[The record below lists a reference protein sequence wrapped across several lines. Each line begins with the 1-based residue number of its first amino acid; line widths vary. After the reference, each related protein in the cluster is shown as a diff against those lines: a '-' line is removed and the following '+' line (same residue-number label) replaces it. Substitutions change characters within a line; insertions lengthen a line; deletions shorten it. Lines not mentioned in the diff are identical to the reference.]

1 MRKNIFR
8 LIMLAAMPM
17 MLALGITSC
26 AEHDNPVDPNP
37 LADQVKGI
45 WWTLFDQEGT
55 TATGKA
61 FTRVGTGFQLLEDGT
76 GYGATFYFN
85 NDEGDPIEMRG
96 GKGFTPFTYTTSQ
109 DGTITLHFEKGYQ
122 PDVDYFKGMTLRYQ
136 DGHISLASPRFTT
149 QLELANEQVTALI
162 EQWDQTMNGGASAS
176 NYNINDEDFTPT
188 TWREQEAIYIYD
200 GTGKDATDAK
210 GRTGYTL
217 VNMPWYDGDVVTNLP
232 EGFCNN
238 ITPENGWE
246 WVLNRCGSSN
256 AVNCN
261 FFAVYNKYTGTLRF
275 FYYMPSEFST
285 GNDHVWQVSMT
296 DHLAQQSTWPY
307 GIPEDKTIQNKNTI
321 GQMGDGTFMTYV
333 TPWTNYMSNDGL
345 ITPNAGW
352 WAFDIDLSQTRP
364 DDVQPTDNIR
374 LQMRS
379 WNTQHTSLSSTIHA
393 AIEGSFAGDLNAEVN
408 LLQTQHLNTS
418 ATGILFKLGS
428 MAGGLGTAIYNLVS
442 PDGDKGKAFGGIVE
456 FAKGGCNLA
465 GIRTEGAHDID
476 GSIKGKMEGT
486 LTLALAGS
494 IDTEGTIQGSYPA
507 VGVASPT
514 IQMKDFDTK
523 NSHFGQGVWNLK
535 SAPVVYWTNADAW
548 WKEDEWMGVYD
559 AYGHALPCYNY
570 CQMTP
575 YFFDPNSV
583 EIELN
588 PNIFPTSEIEWVEV
602 DAVCGARKGS
612 QLRNDALR
620 SAFGV
625 GGSTSRNFAI
635 RGWSQHEWK
644 RYYIS
649 RELKENDLLMDFLR
663 DYDDKLGM
671 SQSHVIYS
679 QDNGYS
685 FNDKKFSWT
694 ETVKGRGA
702 DGYAIEPQY
711 LGGYQTGYMPF
722 LEVSVTV
729 LVKLKSMDTPVLL
742 SRNYLPEIKSFD
754 AAEFNNAVH
763 KAKPYASKM
772 QGHTELYDYQ
782 MRRIYTILDDYDV
795 DAVFPDGF
803 LPKLTATSGSPY
815 TYNYDRI
822 FDGDWFTDWKSKET
836 DMTDGMWYV
845 EFRSSRPL
853 VPARYYM
860 TASHSCASFV
870 WNDTTNPY
878 NWRLLAKA
886 KEGDQWTT
894 IATVTND
901 DRLPG
906 GYDRP
911 SPLPK
916 YQDRVEYPLDVT
928 GKTWQ
933 YFRLEILNTRNSLIP
948 NYVGWLELA
957 EFDFG
962 KN

>member
-1 MRKNIFR
+1 MR
-8 LIMLAAMPM
+8 LWMLTAAIVLG
-17 MLALGITSC
+17 LASC
-26 AEHDNPVDPNP
+26 SDDNPVDNNP
-37 LADQVKGI
+37 LVQQVSGL
-45 WWTLFDQEGT
+45 WWTLIDTEGT
-55 TATGKA
+55 LPDNFSGQDY
-61 FTRVGTGFQLLEDGT
+61 TRMGMAYQLNDDGT
-76 GYGATFYFN
+76 GYGVTFFF
-85 NDEGDPIEMRG
+85 NDESGDPIYVVG
-96 GKGFTPFTYTTSQ
+96 GEGVAPMTYTTTQ
-109 DGTITLHFEKGYQ
+109 DGRISVDFGKAYYEYADYYKQFNVTYRDGLVTFTGDGKTITLDRPSET
-122 PDVDYFKGMTLRYQ
+122 M
-136 DGHISLASPRFTT
+136 A
-149 QLELANEQVTALI
+149 ALI
-162 EQWDQTMNGGASAS
+162 HEWDQAANGGASAD

-232 EGFCNN
+232 EGFCND

-246 WVLNRCGSSN
+246 WVLNRCGSRN

-275 FYYMPSEFST
+275 FNT

-307 GIPEDKTIQNKNTI
+307 GIPEDKTIVDKATI
-321 GQMGDGTFMTYV
+321 GQTGDGTFMTYV

-352 WAFDIDLSQTRP
+352 WAFDIDLSQTRL
-364 DDVQPTDNIR
+364 DDVQSGDNIR

-379 WNTQHTSLSSTIHA
+379 WNTQHVSLSSTMRA
-393 AIEGSFAGDLNAEVN
+393 AIEGNYAGNLDASVN
-408 LLQTQHLNTS
+408 LLQSQHLNNS
-418 ATGILFKLGS
+418 AMGITAKVGS
-428 MAGGLGTAIYNLVS
+428 MVGNLGAAIYNIVS
-442 PDGDKGKAFGGIVE
+442 PDGDKGKAFSGIVE

-465 GIRTEGAHDID
+465 GIKTETAHDIE
-476 GSIKGKMEGT
+476 GTIKGKMEGT
-486 LTLALAGS
+486 ITLGLSGN
-494 IDTEGTIQGSYPA
+494 IDTEGTIRGSYPT

-514 IQMKDFDTK
+514 IHMKDFDLK
-523 NSHFGQGVWNLK
+523 NSHLRQGVWNLK
-535 SAPVVYWTNADAW
+535 TAPVVYWTNVDAW
-548 WKEDEWMGVYD
+548 WKEDEWMGVHD
-559 AYGHALPCYNY
+559 AYGHPLPCYNY

-588 PNIFPTSEIEWVEV
+588 PDIFPTSEIEWVEV
-602 DAVCGARKGS
+602 DAVCGARKGR

-635 RGWSQHEWK
+635 KGWSQHEWE

-649 RELKENDLLMDFLR
+649 HELKENDLLMDFLR

-711 LGGYQTGYMPF
+711 LGGYGFSYTYMPF

-729 LVKLKSMDTPVLL
+729 LVKLKSMDTPVVL

-754 AAEFNNAVH
+754 KVEFNNAVH

-782 MRRIYTILDDYDV
+782 MKRIYTILSDYDV

-803 LPKLTATSGSPY
+803 IPKLTATSGSPGWSERY
-815 TYNYDRI
+815 SYKKI
-822 FDGDWFTDWKSKET
+822 FDRDWSTDWRSPNTNKDKYNV
-836 DMTDGMWYV
+836 WFV
-845 EFRSSRPL
+845 EFQSTWPISPKS
-853 VPARYYM
+853 YYM
-860 TASHSCASFV
+860 TISPSCYAYV
-870 WNDTTNPY
+870 WQDSTNPDS
-878 NWRLLAKA
+878 WTLWGKK
-886 KEGDQWTT
+886 KEGDYWVLLDK
-894 IATVTND
+894 VTGD
-901 DRLPG
+901 TKMPA
-906 GYDRP
+906 GYNT
-911 SPLPK
+911 K
-916 YQDRVEYPLDVT
+916 QVRVEYPLSKS
-928 GKTWQ
+928 GTWQ
-933 YFRLEILNTRNSLIP
+933 YFRLEIGHTRNEDNGMSKE
-948 NYVGWLELA
+948 LELA

-962 KN
+962 TN

>member
-1 MRKNIFR
+1 MVVPYGYQRHTPEDF
-8 LIMLAAMPM
+8 
-17 MLALGITSC
+17 GG
-26 AEHDNPVDPNP
+26 
-37 LADQVKGI
+37 ADY
-45 WWTLFDQEGT
+45 
-55 TATGKA
+55 
-61 FTRVGTGFQLLEDGT
+61 TRIGQAFQLNEDGT
-76 GYGATFYFN
+76 GYSVTFFF
-85 NDEGDPIEMRG
+85 NDENGNPIYVVG
-96 GKGFTPFTYTTSQ
+96 GKSIAKLTYTTTS
-109 DGTITLHFEKGYQ
+109 DGRIHMDFGKAYYEYADYYDSFTIIYT
-122 PDVDYFKGMTLRYQ
+122 DGM
-136 DGHISLASPRFTT
+136 IMA
-149 QLELANEQVTALI
+149 ANGDKAIVLTKADDSVSVMI
-162 EQWDQTMNGGASAS
+162 EEWDNTFNGGASAD
-176 NYNINDEDFTPT
+176 NYNINDVDFTPT

-217 VNMPWYDGDVVTNLP
+217 VNMPWYDGDVLTNLP
-232 EGFCNN
+232 NGFCDD
-238 ITPENGWE
+238 ITPGNGWE
-246 WVLNRCGSSN
+246 WVLNRCGSRN
-256 AVNCN
+256 AVNNN
-261 FFAVYNKYTGTLRF
+261 FFAVYNKYTGILRF

-307 GIPEDKTIQNKNTI
+307 GIPEDKTLVDKATI
-321 GQMGDGTFMTYV
+321 GQTGDGTFMTYV
-333 TPWTNYMSNDGL
+333 TPWTNYMSDDGL

-352 WAFDIDLSQTRP
+352 WAFDIDLSQTRL
-364 DDVQPTDNIR
+364 DDVQSGDNIR

-379 WNTQHTSLSSTIHA
+379 WNTQHVSLSSTMRA
-393 AIEGSFAGDLNAEVN
+393 AIEGNFAGNLDASVN
-408 LLQTQHLNTS
+408 LLQSQHLNNS
-418 ATGILFKLGS
+418 AMGIVAKIGS
-428 MAGGLGTAIYNLVS
+428 MAGNLGSAIYNLVS
-442 PDGDKGKAFGGIVE
+442 PDGEKGKALGGIVE

-465 GIRTEGAHDID
+465 GIKTETAHDIE
-476 GSIKGKMEGT
+476 GTIKGKMEGT
-486 LTLALAGS
+486 ITLGLSGN
-494 IDTEGTIQGSYPA
+494 IDTEGTIRGSYPA

-523 NSHFGQGVWNLK
+523 NSHLGQGVWNLK
-535 SAPVVYWTNADAW
+535 TPPVVYWTNVDAW
-548 WKEDEWMGVYD
+548 WKEDEWIGVYD
-559 AYGHALPCYNY
+559 AYWNPLPCYNY

-588 PNIFPTSEIEWVEV
+588 PDIFPTSEIEWVEV

-612 QLRNDALR
+612 QLLNDALR

-644 RYYIS
+644 RYYIP

-663 DYDDKLGM
+663 DYNDKLGM

-685 FNDKKFSWT
+685 FNDTKFTWT

-711 LGGYQTGYMPF
+711 LGGYGFSYTYMPF

-754 AAEFNNAVH
+754 KEEFNNAVH

-782 MRRIYTILDDYDV
+782 MRRIYTILSDYDV

-803 LPKLTATSGSPY
+803 LPKLTATSGSPGWSERY
-815 TYNYDRI
+815 SYKNI
-822 FDGDWFTDWKSKET
+822 FDRDWATDWRSPNTNKNT
-836 DMTDGMWYV
+836 DNVWFV
-845 EFRSSRPL
+845 EFHSTWPISPKS
-853 VPARYYM
+853 YYM
-860 TASHSCASFV
+860 TISSSCYAYVWEASS
-870 WNDTTNPY
+870 NPDS
-878 NWRLLAKA
+878 WTLWGKE
-886 KEGDQWTT
+886 KEGDYW
-894 IATVTND
+894 ILLSKVTGD
-901 DRLPG
+901 TKMPA
-906 GYDRP
+906 GYNT
-911 SPLPK
+911 K
-916 YQDRVEYPLDVT
+916 QVRVEYPLKS
-928 GKTWQ
+928 GTWQ
-933 YFRLEILNTRNSLIP
+933 YFRLEIKHTRNED
-948 NYVGWLELA
+948 NGMAKVLELA

-962 KN
+962 TN

>member
-1 MRKNIFR
+1 M
-8 LIMLAAMPM
+8 
-17 MLALGITSC
+17 
-26 AEHDNPVDPNP
+26 
-37 LADQVKGI
+37 
-45 WWTLFDQEGT
+45 
-55 TATGKA
+55 
-61 FTRVGTGFQLLEDGT
+61 
-76 GYGATFYFN
+76 
-85 NDEGDPIEMRG
+85 
-96 GKGFTPFTYTTSQ
+96 
-109 DGTITLHFEKGYQ
+109 
-122 PDVDYFKGMTLRYQ
+122 
-136 DGHISLASPRFTT
+136 
-149 QLELANEQVTALI
+149 
-162 EQWDQTMNGGASAS
+162 MNGGASAD

-188 TWREQEAIYIYD
+188 TWRQQEAIYIYE
-200 GTGKDATDAK
+200 
-210 GRTGYTL
+210 GYTL
-217 VNMPWYDGDVVTNLP
+217 VNMPWYDGDVQSNLP
-232 EGFCNN
+232 NGFCDD
-238 ITPENGWE
+238 ITPGNGWE
-246 WVLNRCGSSN
+246 WVLNRCGSRN

-307 GIPEDKTIQNKNTI
+307 GIPEDKTIVDKATI
-321 GQMGDGTFMTYV
+321 WQTGDGTFMTYV

-352 WAFDIDLSQTRP
+352 WAFDIDLSQTRL
-364 DDVQPTDNIR
+364 DDVQSGDNIR

-379 WNTQHTSLSSTIHA
+379 WNTQHVSLSSTMRA

-428 MAGGLGTAIYNLVS
+428 MAGSLGTAIYNLVS

-514 IQMKDFDTK
+514 IHMKDFDLK
-523 NSHFGQGVWNLK
+523 NSHLGQGVWNLK
-535 SAPVVYWTNADAW
+535 TPPVVYWTNVDAW
-548 WKEDEWMGVYD
+548 WEEHHWQQGQ
-559 AYGHALPCYNY
+559 AYIDGKWVPVDLYNY

-588 PNIFPTSEIEWVEV
+588 PNVFPTSEIEWVEV
-602 DAVCGARKGS
+602 DAVCGARKGR

-635 RGWSQHEWK
+635 RGWGNDGWI

-663 DYDDKLGM
+663 DNDDKLGM

-711 LGGYQTGYMPF
+711 LGGYGFSYTYI
-722 LEVSVTV
+722 
-729 LVKLKSMDTPVLL
+729 
-742 SRNYLPEIKSFD
+742 EIKSFD
-754 AAEFNNAVH
+754 KEEFNNAVH
-763 KAKPYASKM
+763 KAKPYAGKM

-782 MRRIYTILDDYDV
+782 MRRIYTILSDYDV

-803 LPKLTATSGSPY
+803 FPKLTATSGSPGWSERY
-815 TYNYDRI
+815 SYKKI
-822 FDGDWFTDWKSKET
+822 FDRDWATDWRSPNTNKDEYNV
-836 DMTDGMWYV
+836 WFV
-845 EFRSSRPL
+845 EFHSTWPISPKS
-853 VPARYYM
+853 YYM
-860 TASHSCASFV
+860 TISPSCYAYV
-870 WNDTTNPY
+870 WESSTNPDS
-878 NWRLLAKA
+878 WTLWGKK
-886 KEGDQWTT
+886 KEGDYW
-894 IATVTND
+894 ILLSKVTGD
-901 DRLPG
+901 TKMPA
-906 GYDRP
+906 GYNT
-911 SPLPK
+911 K
-916 YQDRVEYPLDVT
+916 QVRVEYPLKS
-928 GKTWQ
+928 GTWQ
-933 YFRLEILNTRNSLIP
+933 YFRLEINHTRNED
-948 NYVGWLELA
+948 NGNAKELELA

-962 KN
+962 TND

>member
-1 MRKNIFR
+1 
-8 LIMLAAMPM
+8 M
-17 MLALGITSC
+17 MLFPLVLGFSSC
-26 AEHDNPVDPNP
+26 DKAKELEPNP
-37 LADQVKGI
+37 LAKQLSGL
-45 WWTLFDQEGT
+45 WWSLTDISGTLPQNFSGQDY
-55 TATGKA
+55 
-61 FTRVGTGFQLLEDGT
+61 TRMGQAFQLNEDGT
-76 GYGATFYFN
+76 GYSVTFFF
-85 NDEGDPIEMRG
+85 NDENGNPIYMVG
-96 GKGFTPFTYTTSQ
+96 GKSTAKLTYTTTS
-109 DGTITLHFEKGYQ
+109 DGRIHMDFGKAYYEYADYYDSFTIIYT
-122 PDVDYFKGMTLRYQ
+122 DGMIMAANG
-136 DGHISLASPRFTT
+136 DKAIVFTK
-149 QLELANEQVTALI
+149 ADDSVSVMI
-162 EQWDQTMNGGASAS
+162 EEWDNTFNGGASAD
-176 NYNINDEDFTPT
+176 NYNINDVDFTPT

-217 VNMPWYDGDVVTNLP
+217 VNMPWYDGDVLTNLP
-232 EGFCNN
+232 NGFCDD
-238 ITPENGWE
+238 ITPGNGWE
-246 WVLNRCGSSN
+246 WVLNRCGSRN
-256 AVNCN
+256 AVNNN
-261 FFAVYNKYTGTLRF
+261 FFAVYNKYTGILRF

-307 GIPEDKTIQNKNTI
+307 GIPEDKTLVDKATI
-321 GQMGDGTFMTYV
+321 GQTGDGTFMTYV
-333 TPWTNYMSNDGL
+333 TPWTNYMSDDGL

-352 WAFDIDLSQTRP
+352 WAFDIDLSQTRL
-364 DDVQPTDNIR
+364 DDVQSGDNIR

-379 WNTQHTSLSSTIHA
+379 WNTQHVSLSSTMRA
-393 AIEGSFAGDLNAEVN
+393 AIEGNFAGNLDASVN
-408 LLQTQHLNTS
+408 LLQSQHLNNS
-418 ATGILFKLGS
+418 AMGIVAKIGS
-428 MAGGLGTAIYNLVS
+428 MAGNLGSAIYNLVS
-442 PDGDKGKAFGGIVE
+442 PDGEKGKALGGIVE

-494 IDTEGTIQGSYPA
+494 IDTEGTIRGSYPA

-523 NSHFGQGVWNLK
+523 NSHLGQGVWNLK
-535 SAPVVYWTNADAW
+535 TPPVVYWTNVDAW
-548 WKEDEWMGVYD
+548 WEEHHWQQGEAIRDGKWVPID
-559 AYGHALPCYNY
+559 LYNY

-588 PNIFPTSEIEWVEV
+588 PNVFPTSEIEWVEV
-602 DAVCGARKGS
+602 DAVCGARKGR

-635 RGWSQHEWK
+635 RGWSNDGWK

-663 DYDDKLGM
+663 DNDDKLGM

-685 FNDKKFSWT
+685 FNDEKFSWT

-711 LGGYQTGYMPF
+711 LGGYGFSYTYMPF

-754 AAEFNNAVH
+754 KEEFNNAVH

-782 MRRIYTILDDYDV
+782 MRRIYTILSDYDV

-803 LPKLTATSGSPY
+803 LPKLTATSGSPGWSERY
-815 TYNYDRI
+815 SYKNI
-822 FDGDWFTDWKSKET
+822 FDRDWATDWRSPNTNKNT
-836 DMTDGMWYV
+836 DNVWFV
-845 EFRSSRPL
+845 EFHSTWPISPKS
-853 VPARYYM
+853 YYM
-860 TASHSCASFV
+860 TISSSCYAYVWEASS
-870 WNDTTNPY
+870 NPDS
-878 NWRLLAKA
+878 WTLWGKE
-886 KEGDQWTT
+886 KEGDYW
-894 IATVTND
+894 ILLSKVTGD
-901 DRLPG
+901 TKMPA
-906 GYDRP
+906 GYNT
-911 SPLPK
+911 K
-916 YQDRVEYPLDVT
+916 QVRVEYPLKS
-928 GKTWQ
+928 GTWQ
-933 YFRLEILNTRNSLIP
+933 YFRLEIKHTRNED
-948 NYVGWLELA
+948 NGMAKVLELA

-962 KN
+962 TN

>member
-8 LIMLAAMPM
+8 LMMLAAMPM
-17 MLALGITSC
+17 LLALGITSC

-55 TATGKA
+55 TATGQA

-96 GKGFTPFTYTTSQ
+96 GKDFTPFTYTTSQ
-109 DGTITLHFEKGYQ
+109 DGTITLHFEKRYQ

-162 EQWDQTMNGGASAS
+162 EQWDQTMNGGASAD

-200 GTGKDATDAK
+200 GKGQDATDAK

-217 VNMPWYDGDVVTNLP
+217 VNMPWYDGDVQSNLP
-232 EGFCNN
+232 NGFCDD
-238 ITPENGWE
+238 ITPGNGWE
-246 WVLNRCGSSN
+246 WVLNRCGSRN
-256 AVNCN
+256 AVNNN

-275 FYYMPSEFST
+275 FFCMPGEFST

-307 GIPEDKTIQNKNTI
+307 GIPEDKTLVDKATI
-321 GQMGDGTFMTYV
+321 GQTGDGTFMTYV
-333 TPWTNYMSNDGL
+333 TPWTNYMSDDGL

-352 WAFDIDLSQTRP
+352 WAFDIDLSQTRL
-364 DDVQPTDNIR
+364 DDVQSGDNIR

-379 WNTQHTSLSSTIHA
+379 WNTQHVSLSSTIHA
-393 AIEGSFAGDLNAEVN
+393 AIEGNFAGNLDASVN
-408 LLQTQHLNTS
+408 LLQSQHLNNS
-418 ATGILFKLGS
+418 AMGITAKVGS
-428 MAGGLGTAIYNLVS
+428 MVGNLGTAIYNIVS
-442 PDGDKGKAFGGIVE
+442 ADGDKGKAFSGIVE

-465 GIRTEGAHDID
+465 GIKTETAHDIE

-486 LTLALAGS
+486 ITLGLSGN
-494 IDTEGTIQGSYPA
+494 IDTEGTIRGSYPT

-514 IQMKDFDTK
+514 IHMKDFDTK
-523 NSHFGQGVWNLK
+523 NSHLGQGVWNLK
-535 SAPVVYWTNADAW
+535 TAPVVYWTNVDAW
-548 WKEDEWMGVYD
+548 WEEHHWQAGE
-559 AYGHALPCYNY
+559 AYRDGKWVPIDYYNY

-588 PNIFPTSEIEWVEV
+588 PNVFPTSEIEWVEV
-602 DAVCGARKGS
+602 DAVCGARKGR

-625 GGSTSRNFAI
+625 GGSTARQFAKNG
-635 RGWSQHEWK
+635 RSFSDFL
-644 RYYIS
+644 RYWIPVKLS
-649 RELKENDLLMDFLR
+649 ENDLLMDFLR

-685 FNDKKFSWT
+685 FIKEFSWT

-729 LVKLKSMDTPVLL
+729 LVKLKSMDTPIVL

-754 AAEFNNAVH
+754 KEEFNNAVR
-763 KAKPYASKM
+763 KTKPYASKM

-782 MRRIYTILDDYDV
+782 MKRIYTILSDYDV

-803 LPKLTATSGSPY
+803 WPKLTATSGSPGWSERY
-815 TYNYDRI
+815 SYKKI
-822 FDGDWFTDWKSKET
+822 FDRDWSTDWQSPNTNKNK
-836 DMTDGMWYV
+836 DNVWFV
-845 EFRSSRPL
+845 EFQSTWPISPKS
-853 VPARYYM
+853 YYM
-860 TASHSCASFV
+860 TITPSCYAYVWEAS
-870 WNDTTNPY
+870 TNPDS
-878 NWRLLAKA
+878 WTLWGKE
-886 KEGDQWTT
+886 KEGDDWVLLDK
-894 IATVTND
+894 VTGD
-901 DRLPG
+901 TKMPA
-906 GYDRP
+906 GYNT
-911 SPLPK
+911 K
-916 YQDRVEYPLDVT
+916 QVRVEYPLSKS
-928 GKTWQ
+928 GTWQ
-933 YFRLEILNTRNSLIP
+933 YFRLEIGHTRNEDGGMSK
-948 NYVGWLELA
+948 VLELA

-962 KN
+962 TN

>member
-1 MRKNIFR
+1 MKKFVQ
-8 LIMLAAMPM
+8 LLM
-17 MLALGITSC
+17 MMFPIVLGLSSC
-26 AEHDNPVDPNP
+26 NKENELELNP
-37 LADQVKGI
+37 LASEVSGMWYVQYDE
-45 WWTLFDQEGT
+45 EGKT
-55 TATGKA
+55 FTDAEY
-61 FTRVGTGFQLLEDGT
+61 TRVIQVLKFSEDGT
-76 GYGATFYFN
+76 GWWSLLFFD
-85 NDEGDPIEMRG
+85 DEESEPIERYG
-96 GKGFTPFTYTTSQ
+96 GKSSDGGFTYTTST
-109 DGTITLHFEKGYQ
+109 DGTVTFKLG
-122 PDVDYFKGMTLRYQ
+122 DDWDMDYYPNQLRATYK
-136 DGHISLASPRFTT
+136 DGKIIVVADGKTYEMEHPSDAMAAW
-149 QLELANEQVTALI
+149 LEEMST
-162 EQWDQTMNGGASAS
+162 GGASADT
-176 NYNINDEDFTPT
+176 YNINDEDFTPT

-200 GTGKDATDAK
+200 GKGQDATDAK

-217 VNMPWYDGDVVTNLP
+217 VNMPWYDGDVQSNLP
-232 EGFCNN
+232 EGFCND
-238 ITPENGWE
+238 ITPGNGWE
-246 WVLNRCGSSN
+246 WVLNRCGSRN
-256 AVNCN
+256 AVNNN

-296 DHLAQQSTWPY
+296 DHLAQQSTWLY
-307 GIPEDKTIQNKNTI
+307 GIPEDRTIVNKATL
-321 GQMGDGTFMTYV
+321 GQTGDGTYMTYI
-333 TPWTNYMSNDGL
+333 TPWTNYMSDDGL

-352 WAFDIDLSQTRP
+352 WAFDIDLSQTRL
-364 DDVQPTDNIR
+364 DDLQSNDNIR

-379 WNTQHTSLSSTIHA
+379 WNVQHTSLNSTMTA
-393 AIEGSFAGDLNAEVN
+393 AIEGTFSGDLNAQVD
-408 LLQTQHLNTS
+408 LLQSQHLNNS
-418 ATGILFKLGS
+418 AMGITAKVGS
-428 MAGGLGTAIYNLVS
+428 MVGNLGAAIYNLVS
-442 PDGDKGKAFGGIVE
+442 ADGDKGKAFSGIVE

-465 GIRTEGAHDID
+465 GIKTEGAHDIE

-486 LTLALAGS
+486 ITLGLSGN
-494 IDTEGTIQGSYPA
+494 IDTEGTIRGSYPA

-523 NSHFGQGVWNLK
+523 NSHFGQGVWNIK
-535 SAPVVYWTNADAW
+535 TSPVVYWTDRTVVW
-548 WKEDEWMGVYD
+548 YTYHW
-559 AYGHALPCYNY
+559 YGSNREFFKFS
-570 CQMTP
+570 P
-575 YFFDPNSV
+575 YFFDPNSI

-588 PNIFPTSEIEWVEV
+588 PNVFPTDQIDWIEVNSI
-602 DAVCGARKGS
+602 CGARSGR
-612 QLRNDALR
+612 QPANDALR

-625 GGSTSRNFAI
+625 AGDTKRTI
-635 RGWSQHEWK
+635 DQWSEPSSGYMSNHGQKDYLW
-644 RYYIS
+644 
-649 RELKENDLLMDFLR
+649 DFLLTS
-663 DYDDKLGM
+663 DNKCGM
-671 SQSHVIYS
+671 KELHTVYLSEEKSYQPNSWDPLFKY
-679 QDNGYS
+679 
-685 FNDKKFSWT
+685 NDKIQ
-694 ETVKGRGA
+694 GRGA
-702 DGYAIEPQY
+702 DGYAIEPQF
-711 LGGYQTGYMPF
+711 LPGYREARIPF
-722 LEVSVTV
+722 LEVNVTV
-729 LVKLKSMDTPVLL
+729 LVKMKGVDTPIVL

-754 AAEFNNAVH
+754 ATEFNNAVH

-782 MRRIYTILDDYDV
+782 MKRIYTILDDYDV

-803 LPKLTATSGSPY
+803 FPKLTATSGSPY
-815 TYNYDRI
+815 RHSYDMI
-822 FDGDWFTDWKSKET
+822 FDGDWFTDWESKET
-836 DMTDGMWYV
+836 DMIDGMWYV

-860 TASHSCASFV
+860 TASHYCANYAWS
-870 WNDTTNPY
+870 DTTNPY

-948 NYVGWLELA
+948 DYVGWLELA

>member
-1 MRKNIFR
+1 MRKKIFR
-8 LIMLAAMPM
+8 LWMLAAAIVLG
-17 MLALGITSC
+17 LASC
-26 AEHDNPVDPNP
+26 SDDNPVDPNP
-37 LADQVKGI
+37 LADQMKGI

-55 TATGKA
+55 TATGQA
-61 FTRVGTGFQLLEDGT
+61 YTRVGTGFQLLEDGT

-85 NDEGDPIEMRG
+85 NDQGDPIGMLG
-96 GKGFTPFTYTTSQ
+96 GKDFTPFTYTTSQ

-136 DGHISLASPRFTT
+136 DGHISLDSPHFTT
-149 QLELANEQVTALI
+149 QLELASEQVATLI

-217 VNMPWYDGDVVTNLP
+217 VNMPWYDGDVLTNLP
-232 EGFCNN
+232 NGFCND

-246 WVLNRCGSSN
+246 WVLNRCGSRN
-256 AVNCN
+256 VVNNN

-307 GIPEDKTIQNKNTI
+307 GIPEDKTLVDKATI
-321 GQMGDGTFMTYV
+321 GQTGDGTFMTYV
-333 TPWTNYMSNDGL
+333 TPWTNYMSDDGL

-352 WAFDIDLSQTRP
+352 WAFDIDLSQTRL
-364 DDVQPTDNIR
+364 DDVQSGDNIR

-494 IDTEGTIQGSYPA
+494 IDTEGTIRGSYPA

-514 IQMKDFDTK
+514 IQMKDFDLK
-523 NSHFGQGVWNLK
+523 NSHLGQGVWNLK
-535 SAPVVYWTNADAW
+535 TAPVVYWTNVDAW

-635 RGWSQHEWK
+635 RGWSHDEWK

-685 FNDKKFSWT
+685 FIKEFSWT

-754 AAEFNNAVH
+754 KVEFNNAVH

-782 MRRIYTILDDYDV
+782 MRRIYTILSDYDV

-803 LPKLTATSGSPY
+803 FPKLTATSGSPGWSERY
-815 TYNYDRI
+815 SYKKI
-822 FDGDWFTDWKSKET
+822 FDRDWATDWQSPNTNKNK
-836 DMTDGMWYV
+836 DNVWFV
-845 EFRSSRPL
+845 EFQSTWPISPKS
-853 VPARYYM
+853 YYM
-860 TASHSCASFV
+860 TISPSCYAYV
-870 WNDTTNPY
+870 WESSTNPDS
-878 NWRLLAKA
+878 WTLWGKE
-886 KEGDQWTT
+886 KEGDYWVLLDK
-894 IATVTND
+894 VTGD
-901 DRLPG
+901 TKMPA
-906 GYDRP
+906 GYNTR
-911 SPLPK
+911 
-916 YQDRVEYPLDVT
+916 QVRVEYPLSKS
-928 GKTWQ
+928 GTWQ
-933 YFRLEILNTRNSLIP
+933 YFRLEIKHTRNED
-948 NYVGWLELA
+948 NGMAKVLELA

-962 KN
+962 TND